1 MLAPPGC
8 AMPHNATVEVMDRDV
23 APGGD
28 FNADL
33 DDDPTSVADIH

>member
-1 MLAPPGC
+1 
-8 AMPHNATVEVMDRDV
+8 MDRDV

-33 DDDPTSVADIH
+33 DDDPYRSQISMDAMRRNV